1 MALWPSI
8 ESLALRTLAERDPL
22 YPAYQSLRYQVA
34 SSDDDGFET
43 CKQSFSWLRKHFKR
57 TQNWNQLMHFGL
69 LYGELLESKSYENEA
84 YELLEE
90 LSELAEKFNFSSE
103 LLETKLTQLQN
114 KLNIS

>member
-1 MALWPSI
+1 
-8 ESLALRTLAERDPL
+8 
-22 YPAYQSLRYQVA
+22 
-34 SSDDDGFET
+34 
-43 CKQSFSWLRKHFKR
+43 
-57 TQNWNQLMHFGL
+57 MHFGL

-90 LSELAEKFNFSSE
+90 LSDLAEKFNFSSE